1 MLEDNKTETWQTM
14 LQMNCS
20 PIGLI
25 QLIYCHVSW
34 GTHSKRSGWSS
45 LFRCRV
51 VSLSH
56 YMVVWLPCLHANW
69 HFGGIFCRFWAK
81 YYVSIQIYICSIS
94 LFVINWG
101 GSLSCFN
108 PSVRIL
114 VIFGTNRIN
123 VVLAEANSLEAY
135 PWFLYHISGFQI
147 MKLIHTLST
156 FF

>member
-1 MLEDNKTETWQTM
+1 MTQSYDKSRSWKTDNKTEIWQTM

-20 PIGLI
+20 PVGLI
-25 QLIYCHVSW
+25 QLFYCHVSW

-81 YYVSIQIYICSIS
+81 YYVSIQIYISSIS

-101 GSLSCFN
+101 GSLSWFN
-108 PSVRIL
+108 PGFLSYMVQIELMSSSQRPIAWKHTPDFFIL
-114 VIFGTNRIN
+114 YQAFR
-123 VVLAEANSLEAY
+123 
-135 PWFLYHISGFQI
+135 
-147 MKLIHTLST
+147 
-156 FF
+156 